1 MCYINLRFTY
11 LLTYLLFPISLS
23 LLTVK
28 LFVCCIVYVLIAQ
41 LAEIRKFTYA
51 KVLCENADYMPR
63 IQPNVFL
70 HPYSVVQHIVRY
82 VR

>member
-1 MCYINLRFTY
+1 M
-11 LLTYLLFPISLS
+11 
-23 LLTVK
+23 
-28 LFVCCIVYVLIAQ
+28 FVCYVAQ

-70 HPYSVVQHIVRY
+70 HPYSVVQHVVRY
-82 VR
+82 VHQLKQVITRKIIN